1 MKKIILLPVL
11 AFLYSCNA
19 PEVQKINLAPELYP
33 TEKCFLNYQSDG
45 QIIIIDKN
53 HAKNDTI
60 YKGSN
65 SVSKEINLII
75 RGYYQIEV
83 KNSTN
88 IYLSITNPKKEI
100 AKFNSKTNGLIYQF
114 FNK

>member
-1 MKKIILLPVL
+1 MNKLLLIPIFATL
-11 AFLYSCNA
+11 LSCST
-19 PEVQKINLAPELYP
+19 PEIEKNVIPDLYP
-33 TEKCFLNYQSDG
+33 TEKCFLNFKSDG

-60 YKGSN
+60 YKSLN
-65 SVSKEINLII
+65 SETKEIDLII

-88 IYLSITNPKKEI
+88 IYLSITNSKKEV
-100 AKFNSKTNGLIYQF
+100 AKFNARTNGLIYQF